1 MLNNRISL
9 DVAYYNTLDYNNILR
24 FPGSQ
29 TSGFATEVVNGNK
42 YTTNGVDISLNLV
55 PIKNRNF
62 QWKSLLNWSKSVQKI
77 TEIYQGRDNYNN
89 IKLNER
95 TDSFYGYTWK
105 RMPTERLF

>member
-42 YTTNGVDISLNLV
+42 YTTNGVDISLSLV
-55 PIKNRNF
+55 PIKNSNF

-77 TEIYQGRDNYNN
+77 TEIYQEEITIITLSLTNVLIVSMVTPG
-89 IKLNER
+89 
-95 TDSFYGYTWK
+95 K
-105 RMPTERLF
+105 RILTERLF

>member
-42 YTTNGVDISLNLV
+42 YTTNGVDIS
-55 PIKNRNF
+55 
-62 QWKSLLNWSKSVQKI
+62 
-77 TEIYQGRDNYNN
+77 
-89 IKLNER
+89 
-95 TDSFYGYTWK
+95 
-105 RMPTERLF
+105 

>member
-42 YTTNGVDISLNLV
+42 YTTNGVDISLSLV
-55 PIKNRNF
+55 PVKNNNF

-105 RMPTERLF
+105 RIPAERLF